1 MGRKGGGKK
10 AFLKGVVAKPETE
23 EAPAEPSKN
32 NEPCAPDSVSD
43 AQPQSAAAP
52 DIRETTGHDALP
64 TDAQTLTEH
73 QLETESRGQL
83 TQRQKKV
90 YFKRTCVSRG

>member
-23 EAPAEPSKN
+23 EAPAEPSKD
-32 NEPCAPDSVSD
+32 NEPTAQDSRSNADVE
-43 AQPQSAAAP
+43 PAAAP
-52 DIRETTGHDALP
+52 GGPASRETTGNDAVP
-64 TDAQTLTEH
+64 TDAQSLTQQ
-73 QLETESRGQL
+73 QLEAESRGQL

-90 YFKRTCVSRG
+90 CFTIP

>member
-23 EAPAEPSKN
+23 EAPAEPSKA
-32 NEPCAPDSVSD
+32 NEPSALDTASD
-43 AQPQSAAAP
+43 AQPQPAVAP
-52 DIRETTGHDALP
+52 DTRETSGHDAVP
-64 TDAQTLTEH
+64 SNAQTLTEQ

-83 TQRQKKV
+83 IQRQKKV
-90 YFKRTCVSRG
+90 CFTTT